1 MSRESRT
8 PHGLVALVC
17 AALLLA
23 VPSVAPAQ
31 RGDIEL
37 PGLERGSLK
46 ESDLLD
52 GASLVVIWAGWSP
65 RCRDI
70 VERVNAL
77 YAGWNDRAEVLT
89 VNFQEEPGAIREF
102 LSGERLRAPVYLDRN
117 GAFSKK
123 NAVTTL
129 PGLLIYRD
137 GRILY
142 RGKLPDDADSL
153 VSQVLG

>member
-1 MSRESRT
+1 MCRESRT

-129 PGLLIYRD
+129 PGLLIYKD